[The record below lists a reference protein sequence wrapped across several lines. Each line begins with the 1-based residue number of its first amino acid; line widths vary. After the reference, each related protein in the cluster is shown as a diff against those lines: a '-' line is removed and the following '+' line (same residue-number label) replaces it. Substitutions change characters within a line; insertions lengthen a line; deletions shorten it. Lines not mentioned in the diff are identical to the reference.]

1 MARRRALVRRMVVR
15 ALVEKTRVVNQVVR
29 SKSLLSIKLVKANR
43 TMVKEAGVPMIG
55 ISPNKGKVNGARAGI
70 TRGGIDYL
78 GCLLGIDLW
87 EWSLPCGRL
96 TVRWP

>member
-1 MARRRALVRRMVVR
+1 M
-15 ALVEKTRVVNQVVR
+15 VR
-29 SKSLLSIKLVKANR
+29 SKNLLLIKVVKASR
-43 TMVKEAGVPMIG
+43 TMVKEAGAPMIG
-55 ISPNKGKVNGARAGI
+55 ISLNKGKANGARAAI